1 MNKER
6 GVNMVNYVFS
16 EEIYKKEYGKPKG
29 KGAWTFGD
37 RNKTFVITVGSDEEP
52 LTYEKAKKG
61 GLS

>member
-6 GVNMVNYVFS
+6 GVNMINYVFS

-37 RNKTFVITVGSDEEP
+37 RNKTLSLIHISEP
-52 LTYEKAKKG
+52 TRH
-61 GLS
+61 